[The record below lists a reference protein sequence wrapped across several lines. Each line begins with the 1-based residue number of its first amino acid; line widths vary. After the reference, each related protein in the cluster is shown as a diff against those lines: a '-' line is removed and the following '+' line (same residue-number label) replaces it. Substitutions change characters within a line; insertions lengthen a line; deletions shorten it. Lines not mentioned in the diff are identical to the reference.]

1 MTKQNRRNPYLA
13 ISHIHNV
20 MAEMRTPLL
29 ELKLLSQAGDLR
41 ASREI
46 ADQLLALFDSFLY
59 AQRLEQPDS
68 QLRHAP
74 CSLAA
79 ATEEVLAK
87 MEPFAKLYGVQL
99 DFQSDKRGRV
109 GVSLARQA
117 FDHATRSLLHS
128 LISSLQNI
136 QSARLRVRVSHTG
149 QPSLKFFSPDLDPSF
164 CQALERPASP
174 RLKLNSAC
182 SGIGSGLMLAN
193 LIYERLGSRLHFAS
207 NQHGGGFRVA
217 FKPTRQMN
225 LMESLS

>member
-1 MTKQNRRNPYLA
+1 MTKQNRPNIPLG
-13 ISHIHNV
+13 IGHIYNV

-29 ELKLLSQAGDLR
+29 ELKLLSQAGDLK
-41 ASREI
+41 ASQEI
-46 ADQLLALFDSFLY
+46 ADQLLALFDSFIY
-59 AQRLEQPDS
+59 AQHLEQTAS
-68 QLRHAP
+68 QLHYAP

-87 MEPFAKLYGVQL
+87 MEPFAKLYDVQL
-99 DFQSDKRGRV
+99 EFQSDKRGRA

-117 FDHATRSLLHS
+117 FDHATQSLLHS

-136 QSARLRVRVSHTG
+136 KSARLRVRVSHANR
-149 QPSLKFFSPDLDPSF
+149 PSLRFFSRDFDPGF
-164 CQALERPASP
+164 CQGLERPALP

-182 SGIGSGLMLAN
+182 SGIGSGLMLAD
-193 LIYERLGSRLHFAS
+193 LIYGHLGSKLHFAS
-207 NQHGGGFRVA
+207 NQHGGGFQVA